1 MVDAAEKTS
10 VHSVTMNG
18 VPIDLSND
26 EEFEML
32 LEDLLKNSLREHP
45 ETLKYA
51 RRRTNAWLKAYALV
65 CELERV
71 GLLRGS

>member
-1 MVDAAEKTS
+1 MVDAAERAD
-10 VHSVTMNG
+10 VHIVTMNG
-18 VPIDLSND
+18 VPIDLSDD

-32 LEDLLKNSLREHP
+32 LEDLLKSSLREKP

-51 RRRTNAWLKAYALV
+51 RRRTNAWFKAYALV

-71 GLLRGS
+71 GLLRGG